1 MSSVDAVGSL
11 VVVVA
16 DVGGVIDVVLGGD
29 EVAIGEDD
37 VVLGEDGVGRAE
49 VVDVETVGWFV
60 ELAALFEVA
69 ARSAQATTP
78 NARSSSVVVLN
89 TRRLNAP
96 SILHIELSS
105 A

>member
-1 MSSVDAVGSL
+1 MLSSVDAVGSL

-29 EVAIGEDD
+29 EVAIGEDI
-37 VVLGEDGVGRAE
+37 VLGEDEVGRAE

-78 NARSSSVVVLN
+78 NARSSSVVVLK